1 MPESALTPQTIAA
14 FAFGIILVLLLVL
27 LVVLLRRR
35 RAPAG
40 DEAGVLSRLEDVSR
54 SLSELE
60 QVFSVPQSRGAVGET
75 LLSRLLED
83 WLPKGTFELQYSFR
97 EGTRV
102 DAVVKLG
109 RYMVPVDAKFPF
121 EAAKRAM
128 EKEADARGS
137 RGTAGSRRGG
147 GARGGTSRATG
158 GGGGELRTAFMRHV
172 NDIAERYIR
181 PDEGTLGFALMYIP
195 SERVYQFVFVDQGD
209 DLLGEAMGRG
219 VVPVSPS
226 TLFLYLQTV
235 AYGLRGFAIS
245 KDARTLLSRFTA
257 ARTEGTEL
265 AKALSVAQTHLKNL
279 HKALS
284 EVDDR
289 VDRLAQK
296 LDVSQEEE
304 TP

>member
-1 MPESALTPQTIAA
+1 MLESVLAPQTMAA

-35 RAPAG
+35 RGPAG

-128 EKEADARGS
+128 EKEAGGGS
-137 RGTAGSRRGG
+137 RGGAGSRGG
-147 GARGGTSRATG
+147 GAG
-158 GGGGELRTAFMRHV
+158 GGGSRAGGGGRGELRTAFMRHV

-195 SERVYQFVFVDQGD
+195 SERVYQFVFVEQGD

-257 ARTEGTEL
+257 ARTESTEL
-265 AKALSVAQTHLKNL
+265 ARALSVAQTHLKNL

-289 VDRLAQK
+289 VDRLTQK

-304 TP
+304 TR

>member
-1 MPESALTPQTIAA
+1 MLESVLAPQTMAA
-14 FAFGIILVLLLVL
+14 FVFGIILVLLLVL

-35 RAPAG
+35 RGPAG

-128 EKEADARGS
+128 EKEAGGGS
-137 RGTAGSRRGG
+137 RGGAGSRGG
-147 GARGGTSRATG
+147 GAG
-158 GGGGELRTAFMRHV
+158 GGGSRAGGGGRGELRTAFMRHV

-195 SERVYQFVFVDQGD
+195 SERVYQFVFVEQGD

-257 ARTEGTEL
+257 ARTESTEL
-265 AKALSVAQTHLKNL
+265 ARALSVAQTHLKNL

-289 VDRLAQK
+289 VDRLTQK

-304 TP
+304 TR